1 MFGYRSILPAGL
13 WTEAPR
19 PQAVRGN
26 PRAPWLAVG
35 VVCFGA
41 FMGQLDASIVTLT
54 FRPMEH
60 DFAAPLAA
68 VQWVSLAYLLLLVA
82 LVTPAGRLADSAG
95 RKLIYG
101 YGFVVFTIGSA
112 ACGLAPSLG
121 ILIGARLF
129 QATGAAMLQANSVAL
144 VTTSVPRERMRLALS
159 VQAAAQSI
167 GLGLGPTL
175 GGLLTETV
183 GWRAVYWIN
192 VPVGILAVV
201 AGRYLL
207 PRTRQLSRFDYF
219 DWPGATLLG
228 IATTALLVAL
238 SVVGGLPVP
247 GWFALVMGVVA
258 VAAGLAFA
266 VRQRRAQFP
275 LIPSALLH
283 SARLVLSLAG
293 AFLGYL
299 ALFGP
304 LVLVPQLL
312 DGHGNAARTGL
323 ILSALPVGF
332 GVAALTAEWVFPA
345 TLPNRARGCIG
356 AAISAIALVMLIF
369 AAGSTAGLVVLLG
382 LAGLGLGVFV
392 PANNAVIMRSAPA
405 SSAAVLGGLVNMA
418 RGIGTT
424 FGIALVTLT
433 LHLAGSSQASGGH
446 ADGTIAFAVLAVA
459 GGCAAVIAMSIRPLG
474 PRGHRGGETVVRVPA
489 GLAVDV
495 QRDGRQR
502 EGEATRGRRRALQV
516 AVCPVTYVT

>member
-1 MFGYRSILPAGL
+1 MLLDGL
-13 WTEAPR
+13 RTEAPR
-19 PQAVRGN
+19 PPAVRSN

-60 DFAAPLAA
+60 DFAEPLAA

-82 LVTPAGRLADSAG
+82 LVTPAGRLADGVG

-121 ILIGARLF
+121 ILMGARLF
-129 QATGAAMLQANSVAL
+129 QAAGAAMLQSNSVAL

-159 VQAAAQSI
+159 IQAAAQSL

-175 GGLLTETV
+175 GGLLTQTV

-207 PRTRQLSRFDYF
+207 PRTRQRSSFDYF
-219 DWPGATLLG
+219 DWPGAALLG
-228 IATTALLVAL
+228 TATTALLLAL
-238 SVVGGLPVP
+238 SVLGGLPAP
-247 GWFALVMGVVA
+247 GWLALVMVIVA

-266 VRQRRAQFP
+266 VRQRSARFP
-275 LIPSALLH
+275 LIPATLLR
-283 SARLVLSLAG
+283 SGRLVLGLAG

-312 DGHGNAARTGL
+312 DGHGNVARTGL

-332 GVAALTAEWVFPA
+332 GVAALTAEWVFPPG
-345 TLPNRARGCIG
+345 LPNRVRGCIG
-356 AAISAIALVMLIF
+356 AAVSAAALVTLIF
-369 AAGSTAGLVVLLG
+369 SAGSTAWLVVLLG
-382 LAGLGLGVFV
+382 FAALGLGVFV
-392 PANNAVIMRSAPA
+392 PANNAVIMRSAAA
-405 SSAAVLGGLVNMA
+405 SSAAVVGGLVNMA

-424 FGIALVTLT
+424 FGIALVTVA
-433 LHLAGSSQASGGH
+433 LHLAPQAAGGQAGGSHGN
-446 ADGTIAFAVLAVA
+446 GTVAFTVLAVA
-459 GGCAAVIAMSIRPLG
+459 ACCAAVVALSTGPGRAADLG
-474 PRGHRGGETVVRVPA
+474 RDAAVPVPA
-489 GLAVDV
+489 VRDPEVDL
-495 QRDGRQR
+495 QQDDRQH
-502 EGEATRGRRRALQV
+502 GSEATGRGR
-516 AVCPVTYVT
+516 

>member
-1 MFGYRSILPAGL
+1 MFGYRSIVPAVL
-13 WTEAPR
+13 RAEAPR
-19 PQAVRGN
+19 PQAVRNN

-60 DFAAPLAA
+60 EFAAPLAA

-82 LVTPAGRLADSAG
+82 LVTPAGRFADSAG

-101 YGFVVFTIGSA
+101 YGFIVFTIGSA

-121 ILIGARLF
+121 VLIGCRLF
-129 QATGAAMLQANSVAL
+129 QAAGAAMLQSNSVAL

-167 GLGLGPTL
+167 GLALGPTL
-175 GGLLTETV
+175 GGVLTDTV
-183 GWRAVYWIN
+183 GWRFVYWIN

-201 AGRYLL
+201 AGYYLL
-207 PRTRQLSRFDYF
+207 PRSRELSHSDSF
-219 DWPGATLLG
+219 DWLGAALLG

-238 SVVGGLPVP
+238 SVIGGLPAP
-247 GWFALVMGVVA
+247 GWFALVMAVVA

-266 VRQRRAQFP
+266 RRQRHARFP
-275 LIPSALLH
+275 LIPAALLR
-283 SARLVLSLAG
+283 SPRLAIALAG
-293 AFLGYL
+293 AFLGYF

-345 TLPNRARGCIG
+345 ELPNRVRGIIG
-356 AAISAIALVMLIF
+356 AAASAVALIMLIF
-369 AAGSTAGLVVLLG
+369 ASGSTAGLILLLG

-392 PANNAVIMRSAPA
+392 PANNAVIMRSAAA

-424 FGIALVTLT
+424 FGIALVTLA
-433 LHLAGSSQASGGH
+433 LHVARPGPGG
-446 ADGTIAFAVLAVA
+446 GTVGFAVLAVA
-459 GGCAAVIAMSIRPLG
+459 AGCAIVIAASIRPLG
-474 PRGHRGGETVVRVPA
+474 FS
-489 GLAVDV
+489 AVGP
-495 QRDGRQR
+495 GRNP
-502 EGEATRGRRRALQV
+502 G
-516 AVCPVTYVT
+516 

>member
-1 MFGYRSILPAGL
+1 MFAYRNTLPAGL
-13 WTEAPR
+13 RTEAPR
-19 PQAVRGN
+19 PDAVRSS

-60 DFAAPLAA
+60 DFGVPLAA

-82 LVTPAGRLADSAG
+82 LVTPVGRLADSVG

-101 YGFVVFTIGSA
+101 YGFIVFTLGSA

-121 ILIGARLF
+121 ILIASRLL
-129 QATGAAMLQANSVAL
+129 QAAGAAMLQSNSVAL
-144 VTTSVPRERMRLALS
+144 VTTSVPPERMRLALS

-175 GGLLTETV
+175 GGFLTQTA

-207 PRTRQLSRFDYF
+207 PRTRQLSRCDYF

-238 SVVGGLPVP
+238 SVIGGLPAP
-247 GWFALVMGVVA
+247 GWLAPAMIVVA
-258 VAAGLAFA
+258 VAASIAFVA
-266 VRQRRAQFP
+266 RQRCARFP
-275 LIPSALLH
+275 LIPLALLH
-283 SARLVLSLAG
+283 SGRLVLGLAG

-299 ALFGP
+299 LLFGP

-312 DGHGNAARTGL
+312 DGQGNVACTGF

-332 GVAALTAEWVFPA
+332 GVAALTAEWVIPA
-345 TLPNRARGCIG
+345 SVSNRARGFIG
-356 AAISAIALVMLIF
+356 AVGSTVALVMLIF
-369 AAGSTAGLVVLLG
+369 MARSTAALVVLLG

-392 PANNAVIMRSAPA
+392 PANNAVIMRSAA
-405 SSAAVLGGLVNMA
+405 AGSAALLGGLVNMA

-424 FGIALVTLT
+424 FGIALVTLE
-433 LHLAGSSQASGGH
+433 LHWASPGH
-446 ADGTIAFAVLAVA
+446 TPLAFAALAVA
-459 GGCAAVIAMSIRPLG
+459 SCAAVIGMSIRPVHLRSG
-474 PRGHRGGETVVRVPA
+474 PYR
-489 GLAVDV
+489 
-495 QRDGRQR
+495 
-502 EGEATRGRRRALQV
+502 
-516 AVCPVTYVT
+516 

>member
-1 MFGYRSILPAGL
+1 MFGYRSTLTAGL
-13 WTEAPR
+13 RTEAAR
-19 PQAVRGN
+19 PPAVRAN

-60 DFAAPLAA
+60 DFAAPLAG

-82 LVTPAGRLADSAG
+82 LVTPAGRLADSVG

-129 QATGAAMLQANSVAL
+129 QAAGAAMLQSNSVAL

-167 GLGLGPTL
+167 GLALGPTL
-175 GGLLTETV
+175 GGMLTQTV
-183 GWRAVYWIN
+183 GWRSVYWIN
-192 VPVGILAVV
+192 VPVGVLAVV

-207 PRTRQLSRFDYF
+207 PRTRHLSPFDNF
-219 DWPGATLLG
+219 DWLGATLLG
-228 IATTALLVAL
+228 TATTALLIAL
-238 SVVGGLPVP
+238 SVVGGLPAP
-247 GWFALVMGVVA
+247 GWLAVVMVVVA

-266 VRQRRAQFP
+266 VRQRRARFP
-275 LIPSALLH
+275 LIPSPLR
-283 SARLVLSLAG
+283 SPRLVLGLAG

-312 DGHGNAARTGL
+312 GGHGNVAKTGL

-345 TLPNRARGCIG
+345 GLPNRVRGCVGG
-356 AAISAIALVMLIF
+356 AVSAVALVMLIF
-369 AAGSTAGLVVLLG
+369 LTGSTAGLVLLLG
-382 LAGLGLGVFV
+382 FAGLGLGVFV

-405 SSAAVLGGLVNMA
+405 GSAAVLGGLVNMA

-424 FGIALVTLT
+424 FGIALVTLALELT
-433 LHLAGSSQASGGH
+433 SRPGGVH
-446 ADGTIAFAVLAVA
+446 EGGTVGWAVLAVA
-459 GGCAAVIAMSIRPLG
+459 AGCAAVIAISIRPLG
-474 PRGHRGGETVVRVPA
+474 WSRRQPRPRTQPDGVGVAGVPA
-489 GLAVDV
+489 GLNRADDV
-495 QRDGRQR
+495 QQDGRQSA
-502 EGEATRGRRRALQV
+502 GEETG
-516 AVCPVTYVT
+516 

>member
-1 MFGYRSILPAGL
+1 MFGYRSIVPAGL
-13 WTEAPR
+13 RTEAPR
-19 PQAVRGN
+19 PQAVRSN

-82 LVTPAGRLADSAG
+82 LVTPAGRLADSVG

-101 YGFVVFTIGSA
+101 YGFIVFTIGSA

-121 ILIGARLF
+121 VLIGCRLF
-129 QATGAAMLQANSVAL
+129 QATGAAMLQSNSVAL
-144 VTTSVPRERMRLALS
+144 VATSVPRERMRLALS

-167 GLGLGPTL
+167 GLALGPTL
-175 GGLLTETV
+175 GGVLTQTV
-183 GWRAVYWIN
+183 GWRFVYWIN

-201 AGRYLL
+201 AGYFLL
-207 PRTRQLSRFDYF
+207 PRSRELSRSDSF
-219 DWPGATLLG
+219 DWPGAALLG

-238 SVVGGLPVP
+238 SVIGGLPVP
-247 GWFALVMGVVA
+247 GWFALVMAVVA
-258 VAAGLAFA
+258 VTAGLAF
-266 VRQRRAQFP
+266 VRRQRRAPFP
-275 LIPSALLH
+275 LIPKALAG
-283 SARLVLSLAG
+283 SARLVLGLAG

-332 GVAALTAEWVFPA
+332 GAAALTAEWVFPPGM
-345 TLPNRARGCIG
+345 PNRARGFIG
-356 AAISAIALVMLIF
+356 AATSAVALVMLIF
-369 AAGSTAGLVVLLG
+369 TAGSTAGLVVLLG
-382 LAGLGLGVFV
+382 LTGLGLGVFV
-392 PANNAVIMRSAPA
+392 PANNAVIMRSAAA
-405 SSAAVLGGLVNMA
+405 SSAATLGGLVNMA

-424 FGIALVTLT
+424 FGIALVTLA
-433 LHLAGSSQASGGH
+433 LHLASFRGGGH
-446 ADGTIAFAVLAVA
+446 PDGTVGFAVLAVA
-459 GGCAAVIAMSIRPLG
+459 AGCAVVIAASIRPLG
-474 PRGHRGGETVVRVPA
+474 RASPPDGT
-489 GLAVDV
+489 
-495 QRDGRQR
+495 QRP
-502 EGEATRGRRRALQV
+502 GEATG
-516 AVCPVTYVT
+516 

>member
-1 MFGYRSILPAGL
+1 MFSYRSTLLDGL
-13 WTEAPR
+13 RTESPR
-19 PQAVRGN
+19 PQVVRGN

-60 DFAAPLAA
+60 DFAEPLAA

-121 ILIGARLF
+121 ILIGSRLF
-129 QATGAAMLQANSVAL
+129 QAAGAAMLQSNSVAL

-159 VQAAAQSI
+159 VQAAAQSL

-175 GGLLTETV
+175 GGLLTQTV

-207 PRTRQLSRFDYF
+207 PRTRQRSRFEYF
-219 DWPGATLLG
+219 DWPGAALLG
-228 IATTALLVAL
+228 TATTALLVAL
-238 SVVGGLPVP
+238 SVIAGLPAP
-247 GWFALVMGVVA
+247 GWFALVMVVVA
-258 VAAGLAFA
+258 LAAGLAFA
-266 VRQRRAQFP
+266 VRQLRARFP

-283 SARLVLSLAG
+283 SPRLVLGLAG

-332 GVAALTAEWVFPA
+332 GVAALTAEWAFPA
-345 TLPNRARGCIG
+345 SLPNRVRGCIG
-356 AAISAIALVMLIF
+356 AAVSAVALVMLIF
-369 AAGSTAGLVVLLG
+369 SAGSTVGLVVLLG

-392 PANNAVIMRSAPA
+392 PANNAVIMRSAAA

-424 FGIALVTLT
+424 FGIALVTLA
-433 LHLAGSSQASGGH
+433 LHLTGRTGGEH
-446 ADGTIAFAVLAVA
+446 ADGTVAFAVLAVA
-459 GGCAAVIAMSIRPLG
+459 AGCAAAIAMGIRPLSS
-474 PRGHRGGETVVRVPA
+474 RN
-489 GLAVDV
+489 
-495 QRDGRQR
+495 GRQSD
-502 EGEATRGRRRALQV
+502 GEATG
-516 AVCPVTYVT
+516 

>member
-1 MFGYRSILPAGL
+1 MARDLTIIALLPARIMARDGLISVTEMFGYRSIL
-13 WTEAPR
+13 TEAPR
-19 PQAVRGN
+19 PEAVRSN

-54 FRPMEH
+54 FRPMER

-82 LVTPAGRLADSAG
+82 LVTPAGRFADSVG

-121 ILIGARLF
+121 ILIGCRLF
-129 QATGAAMLQANSVAL
+129 QAAGAAMLQSNSVAL

-159 VQAAAQSI
+159 VQAAAQSV
-167 GLGLGPTL
+167 GLALGPTL
-175 GGLLTETV
+175 GGVLTQTV

-207 PRTRQLSRFDYF
+207 PRTRHRSRCDSF
-219 DWPGATLLG
+219 DWLGATLLG
-228 IATTALLVAL
+228 IATTALLLAL
-238 SVVGGLPVP
+238 SAIGGLPAP
-247 GWFALVMGVVA
+247 AWFALVMGMVA
-258 VAAGLAFA
+258 VAASVAFA
-266 VRQRRAQFP
+266 ARQLRARFP
-275 LIPSALLH
+275 LIPRALLR
-283 SARLVLSLAG
+283 SARLVLGLAG

-332 GVAALTAEWVFPA
+332 GVAALTAEWVFPVG
-345 TLPNRARGCIG
+345 LPNRARGFIG
-356 AAISAIALVMLIF
+356 AAVSAVALVMLIF

-392 PANNAVIMRSAPA
+392 PANNAVIMRTAAA
-405 SSAAVLGGLVNMA
+405 SSAAVVGGLVNMA

-424 FGIALVTLT
+424 FGIALVTLA
-433 LHLAGSSQASGGH
+433 LHLADSGH
-446 ADGTIAFAVLAVA
+446 AGLGHIDGRVAFAVLAIA
-459 GGCAAVIAMSIRPLG
+459 AGCATVIAMGIRPLG
-474 PRGHRGGETVVRVPA
+474 PASPDRVNI
-489 GLAVDV
+489 VS
-495 QRDGRQR
+495 
-502 EGEATRGRRRALQV
+502 
-516 AVCPVTYVT
+516 

>member
-1 MFGYRSILPAGL
+1 MLPARSPNRFRDRLISVTEMFGDRSILLDGL
-13 WTEAPR
+13 RTEAPR

-60 DFAAPLAA
+60 EGSAAPLAA
-68 VQWVSLAYLLLLVA
+68 VQWESLAYLLLLVA

-95 RKLIYG
+95 RKLVYT
-101 YGFVVFTIGSA
+101 YGFVVFTLASL

-121 ILIGARLF
+121 VLIGLRLV
-129 QATGAAMLQANSVAL
+129 QAAGAAMLQANSVAL

-159 VQAAAQSI
+159 VQAAAQAI

-175 GGLLTETV
+175 GGVLTETV

-228 IATTALLVAL
+228 IATTALLIAL
-238 SVVGGLPVP
+238 SVIGGLPAP
-247 GWFALVMGVVA
+247 RWFALAMGAFA
-258 VAAGLAFA
+258 VAASMAFA

-283 SARLVLSLAG
+283 SARLVLG
-293 AFLGYL
+293 LGW
-299 ALFGP
+299 P
-304 LVLVPQLL
+304 
-312 DGHGNAARTGL
+312 R
-323 ILSALPVGF
+323 SS
-332 GVAALTAEWVFPA
+332 A
-345 TLPNRARGCIG
+345 TLPCSARSCWCRNFSKGTG
-356 AAISAIALVMLIF
+356 
-369 AAGSTAGLVVLLG
+369 TRQE
-382 LAGLGLGVFV
+382 
-392 PANNAVIMRSAPA
+392 PA
-405 SSAAVLGGLVNMA
+405 
-418 RGIGTT
+418 
-424 FGIALVTLT
+424 
-433 LHLAGSSQASGGH
+433 
-446 ADGTIAFAVLAVA
+446 
-459 GGCAAVIAMSIRPLG
+459 
-474 PRGHRGGETVVRVPA
+474 
-489 GLAVDV
+489 
-495 QRDGRQR
+495 
-502 EGEATRGRRRALQV
+502 
-516 AVCPVTYVT
+516 

>member
-1 MFGYRSILPAGL
+1 MFGDRSTLPSRMR
-13 WTEAPR
+13 TEAPR
-19 PQAVRGN
+19 PEAVRSH

-60 DFAAPLAA
+60 DFGAPLAA
-68 VQWVSLAYLLLLVA
+68 VQWVSLAYLLVLVA

-121 ILIGARLF
+121 ILIGCRLL
-129 QATGAAMLQANSVAL
+129 QAAGAAMLQSNSVAL
-144 VTTSVPRERMRLALS
+144 VTTSVPREQMRLALS
-159 VQAAAQSI
+159 VQAAAQAI

-175 GGLLTETV
+175 GGLLTQSV

-207 PRTRQLSRFDYF
+207 PRTRHLSRFDYF

-238 SVVGGLPVP
+238 SVVGGLPAP
-247 GWFALVMGVVA
+247 GWFALTMLVVA
-258 VAAGLAFA
+258 VAASIAFA
-266 VRQRRAQFP
+266 ARQRTARFP
-275 LIPSALLH
+275 LIPTALLR
-283 SARLVLSLAG
+283 SGSLLVGLAG

-299 ALFGP
+299 VLFGP

-312 DGHGNAARTGL
+312 DGHGNVARTGF
-323 ILSALPVGF
+323 ILSALPAGF

-345 TLPNRARGCIG
+345 RVPNRVRGAVG
-356 AAISAIALVMLIF
+356 AAASAAALVMLF
-369 AAGSTAGLVVLLG
+369 FMATSTPGLVLLLG
-382 LAGLGLGVFV
+382 LTGLGLGVFV
-392 PANNAVIMRSAPA
+392 PANNAVIMRSAAA
-405 SSAAVLGGLVNMA
+405 SSSAVLGGLVNMA

-424 FGIALVTLT
+424 FGIALVTLS
-433 LHLAGSSQASGGH
+433 LYLARPAHASI
-446 ADGTIAFAVLAVA
+446 TFAVLAVA
-459 GGCAAVIAMSIRPLG
+459 VACAAVIAARDRSSA
-474 PRGHRGGETVVRVPA
+474 A
-489 GLAVDV
+489 G
-495 QRDGRQR
+495 
-502 EGEATRGRRRALQV
+502 
-516 AVCPVTYVT
+516 

>member
-1 MFGYRSILPAGL
+1 MFGYRSTLLDGL
-13 WTEAPR
+13 RTESPR

-101 YGFVVFTIGSA
+101 HGFVVFTIGSA
-112 ACGLAPSLG
+112 CCGLAPSLG
-121 ILIGARLF
+121 ILIGCRLF
-129 QATGAAMLQANSVAL
+129 QAAGAAMLQSNSVAL

-159 VQAAAQSI
+159 VQAAAQAI

-175 GGLLTETV
+175 GGLLTQTV

-201 AGRYLL
+201 AGRFLL
-207 PRTRQLSRFDYF
+207 PRTRQRSRFDYF

-228 IATTALLVAL
+228 TATTALLVAL
-238 SVVGGLPVP
+238 SVVGGLPAP
-247 GWFALVMGVVA
+247 GWFAPIMVVVA
-258 VAAGLAFA
+258 VAAALAFA
-266 VRQRRAQFP
+266 VRQLRARFP

-283 SARLVLSLAG
+283 SPRLVLGLAG

-332 GVAALTAEWVFPA
+332 GVAALTAEWAFPA
-345 TLPNRARGCIG
+345 SLPNRVRGCIG
-356 AAISAIALVMLIF
+356 AAVSAVALVMLIF
-369 AAGSTAGLVVLLG
+369 TAGSTAGLVVLLG
-382 LAGLGLGVFV
+382 FAGLGLGIFV
-392 PANNAVIMRSAPA
+392 PASNAVIMRSAEP

-424 FGIALVTLT
+424 FGIALVTLA
-433 LHLAGSSQASGGH
+433 LHLTGRTGGGH
-446 ADGTIAFAVLAVA
+446 ADGTVAFAVLAGA
-459 GGCAAVIAMSIRPLG
+459 AGCAAAIAMGIRPL
-474 PRGHRGGETVVRVPA
+474 A
-489 GLAVDV
+489 S
-495 QRDGRQR
+495 RDGRQNQ
-502 EGEATRGRRRALQV
+502 GEATV
-516 AVCPVTYVT
+516 